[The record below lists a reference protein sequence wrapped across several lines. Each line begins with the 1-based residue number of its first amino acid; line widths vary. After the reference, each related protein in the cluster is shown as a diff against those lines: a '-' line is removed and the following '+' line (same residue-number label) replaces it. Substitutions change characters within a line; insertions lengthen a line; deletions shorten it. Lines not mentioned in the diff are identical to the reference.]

1 MRASSILLR
10 QVSDSGILA
19 NATHLRYLL
28 DNTVYRNPQIT
39 TNFPDI
45 TSITGVELIDS
56 IYASYREVGEENSI
70 VITRSNKRANL
81 FNQGIRNQVLQR
93 ESELANTDMVMVI
106 KNNYFLQPGGR
117 HAADGGRIRRI
128 QLMSQDLQDL
138 LRKLMM

>member
-1 MRASSILLR
+1 MGFNNYITS
-10 QVSDSGILA
+10 
-19 NATHLRYLL
+19 N
-28 DNTVYRNPQIT
+28 DNNCTRTDMDTVYQNPQIT

-106 KNNYFLQPGGR
+106 KNNYFWAEKSTGSTPIPFWTLF
-117 HAADGGRIRRI
+117 
-128 QLMSQDLQDL
+128 
-138 LRKLMM
+138 